1 MAAYVKMEIS
11 FDMVDSYISRSL
23 ALFGTRPNQFKFFQY
38 FFENQLH
45 VAIVKTAGKLDNQTG
60 QILGKAIVSVDDH
73 YIVLLDIPTEEHLAV
88 VITEHCL
95 EEI

>member
-1 MAAYVKMEIS
+1 MDKKNFSLNARVK
-11 FDMVDSYISRSL
+11 F
-23 ALFGTRPNQFKFFQY
+23 
-38 FFENQLH
+38 
-45 VAIVKTAGKLDNQTG
+45 VKTTGKLDDQTG
-60 QILGKAIVSVDDH
+60 QILGKAIVSVEDH

>member
-1 MAAYVKMEIS
+1 MDKKNFPLNTRVK
-11 FDMVDSYISRSL
+11 F
-23 ALFGTRPNQFKFFQY
+23 
-38 FFENQLH
+38 
-45 VAIVKTAGKLDNQTG
+45 VKTTGKLDNQTG
-60 QILGKAIVSVDDH
+60 QILGKAIVSIEDH

>member
-1 MAAYVKMEIS
+1 MAKKNFSLNARVK
-11 FDMVDSYISRSL
+11 F
-23 ALFGTRPNQFKFFQY
+23 
-38 FFENQLH
+38 
-45 VAIVKTAGKLDNQTG
+45 VKTTGKLDDQTG
-60 QILGKAIVSVDDH
+60 QILGKAIVSVEDY